1 MLVPLLIVT
10 GIVGTDGTDKI
21 VMLAPEPM
29 PCGLED
35 P

>member
-10 GIVGTDGTDKI
+10 GIVGTDGIDII
-21 VMLAPEPM
+21 VMNAPEPM
-29 PCGLED
+29 PDGLEV